1 MKRMRRAKEDLGLI
15 IGGEGRRLTCRQ
27 NDAFPSDHNWHLFCY
42 RHSTAIQSILSYRCQ
57 FVNNFSKKREVFLDA
72 CKILIFLIMILM
84 MMIFLICDRPRP
96 TRQVAVSRCF
106 APTLLEMRHHNVQ
119 QIIIFEIMVVAVMVV
134 VPQ

>member
-57 FVNNFSKKREVFLDA
+57 FVSNLSEKGFFGWLQNTYILDHNFLHNLDDDHHYSHEVD
-72 CKILIFLIMILM
+72 
-84 MMIFLICDRPRP
+84 
-96 TRQVAVSRCF
+96 
-106 APTLLEMRHHNVQ
+106 H
-119 QIIIFEIMVVAVMVV
+119 
-134 VPQ
+134 